1 MARKPK
7 KPDLAMLRVRAVGMV
22 FQHEVDTGHLNP
34 VHAKWMLA
42 RMDEAYQ
49 LLLNAANP
57 PTTPPEAPTNG

>member
-7 KPDLAMLRVRAVGMV
+7 KPNLALLRVQAVGMV

-42 RMDEAYQ
+42 RMDEAYE
-49 LLLNAANP
+49 LLLKAT
-57 PTTPPEAPTNG
+57 TTPPTPETPPNG